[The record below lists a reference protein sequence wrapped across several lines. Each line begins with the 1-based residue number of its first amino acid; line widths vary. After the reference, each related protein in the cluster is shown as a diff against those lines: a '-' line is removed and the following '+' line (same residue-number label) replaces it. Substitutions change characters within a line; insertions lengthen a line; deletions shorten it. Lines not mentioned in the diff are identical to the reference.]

1 MTKKVLLIDD
11 DEELCDELSEVLS
24 GEGYEVS
31 VVFDGLQ
38 GKELVEKSAFDILL
52 LDMKLP
58 GLSGREILE
67 SVRKTNPKLKILILS
82 GSPTIQRVLKEDST
96 LTKADGLMNKPF
108 EVTTLLKKIEGL
120 IGKPE
125 G

>member
-1 MTKKVLLIDD
+1 MTKKVLIIDD
-11 DEELCDELSEVLS
+11 DEELCDEMSEVLS
-24 GEGYEVS
+24 GEGYDVS
-31 VVFDGLQ
+31 VAFDGLE
-38 GKELVEKSAFDILL
+38 GKELVEKNPYDILL

-67 SVRKTNPKLKILILS
+67 SVKKTNTKIKILILS
-82 GSPTIQRVLKEDST
+82 GSPTIHKALKEDST
-96 LTKADGLMNKPF
+96 LSKADGLMNKPF
-108 EVTTLLKKIEGL
+108 EVTTLLNKIEDL